1 MKFIEH
7 RVADRRILRLIRK
20 WLKAGVSEDG
30 QWSETN
36 KGTPQGAVAS
46 PLIAN
51 VYLHYLFDL
60 WADVWRRKVA
70 KGDVIIVRYADDLAL
85 GFQHRTDAERF
96 LREFKE
102 RLAKFGL
109 ELHPD
114 KTRLI
119 EFGRFAAR
127 DRRQRG
133 EGKPET
139 FTFLGFTHY
148 CGQRH
153 KTATF
158 TVWRTT
164 AKKRMAAKLKA
175 IKIELQRRMHHRVVE
190 VGAWLWKVVSG
201 YYQYMLFQATST
213 SCPPSSIASID
224 YGETFWFAAAKPR
237 ERSGRNIRQSSTDGS
252 QRPAS
257 CIPIP
262 RLASTPLIL
271 RKSRVRRRACTD
283 LRGGRPVKAVPTAT
297 KWISAAKCA
306 Q

>member
-1 MKFIEH
+1 
-7 RVADRRILRLIRK
+7 
-20 WLKAGVSEDG
+20 
-30 QWSETN
+30 
-36 KGTPQGAVAS
+36 VAS

-60 WADVWRRKVA
+60 WADVWRRKAA
-70 KGDVIIVRYADDLAL
+70 KGDVIIVRYADDLVL
-85 GFQHRTDAERF
+85 GFQHRTDAKRF
-96 LREFKE
+96 LREFQE

-127 DRRQRG
+127 DRQQRG

-175 IKIELQRRMHHRVVE
+175 IKVELQRRMHDRVVE

-201 YYQYMLFQATST
+201 YYQYHAVPGNIDQLST
-213 SCPPSSIASID
+213 
-224 YGETFWFAAAKPR
+224 FKHRLHRLW
-237 ERSGRNIRQSSTDGS
+237 RNV
-252 QRPAS
+252 
-257 CIPIP
+257 
-262 RLASTPLIL
+262 L
-271 RKSRVRRRACTD
+271 VRRSQ
-283 LRGGRPVKAVPTAT
+283 TARK
-297 KWISAAKCA
+297 KWAKYTPIFDRWIPPPRILHPYPEARFCA
-306 Q
+306 THPS